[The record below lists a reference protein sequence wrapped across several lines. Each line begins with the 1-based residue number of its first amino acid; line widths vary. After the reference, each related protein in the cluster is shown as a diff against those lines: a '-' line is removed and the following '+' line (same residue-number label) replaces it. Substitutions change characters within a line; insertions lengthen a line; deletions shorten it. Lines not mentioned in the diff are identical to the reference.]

1 MGIGKIN
8 FSIPT
13 FNPQKENKNKPL
25 ANLNE
30 PIKDTFSFSKK
41 KSSPI
46 DIAANEVAQMKDAD
60 GNKRFSE
67 AEVTDFKLAMSV
79 KCIDVDT
86 INTFKDNTNFNMN
99 DMKVVYAMRRDLK
112 DDKFYDKVNDA
123 IAKMPNQ
130 KPDHFEQNKFEPNK
144 EFSLQ
149 VSKKDMN
156 KLDEAVNKNFP
167 LGYSYKFDAKT
178 GDVIAK
184 TSRDTD
190 FDKVDGKDEFTM
202 KSTTKDLK
210 NNTVTTNKSYYDRDE
225 SDFVLVEQKVIK
237 NDKNGKMLREEVT
250 TPSEIK
256 GAFDVKYTYANGKTK
271 QIAKATVDKKTGIQT
286 IKKDMKSEN
295 GTRTQF
301 LYEDD
306 PQGNRIVDY
315 KITDKNGKILMS
327 NSQSFEVVD
336 KNHFISSK
344 NGYKYDIT
352 TDDENLTV
360 KDLHHNT
367 ETSINFKKKCK
378 GNKEELIN
386 LLKKVPGEELFE
398 TVDSIKKMTG
408 KKNSLESYFNP
419 VTKNINIGDDLFVFL
434 HELGHAKDAQNQKGI
449 FNKLVGDGR
458 IYTNNKDIQ
467 KTFFKER
474 ETFNKY
480 HSDNEREHVSYFT
493 QAKGHYQGELG
504 GLAEVVAETNAVT
517 NTFTDGKVS
526 CLGPRAQYL
535 QQHFP
540 ETIAK
545 IRDAMNWKDDLD
557 AIEYYGT

>member
-112 DDKFYDKVNDA
+112 DDNFYDKVNDA

-178 GDVIAK
+178 GDIIAK

-190 FDKVDGKDEFTM
+190 FDKVNDKDEFTM

-315 KITDKNGKILMS
+315 KITDKNGKILMGLS
-327 NSQSFEVVD
+327 KSFEVVD
-336 KNHFISSK
+336 DNHFISSK

-352 TDDENLTV
+352 TDDKKLTV
-360 KDLHHNT
+360 KDLHHNR
-367 ETSINFKKKCK
+367 EASINFEEKLI
-378 GNKEELIN
+378 GNKKDLVN
-386 LLKKVPGEELFE
+386 LLKKVSGEELLE
-398 TVDSIKKMTG
+398 TVANIGKMDSTDSIYQAG
-408 KKNSLESYFNP
+408 FSP
-419 VTKNINIGDDLFVFL
+419 VSKDVNIMDNLFVFL
-434 HELGHAKDAQNQKGI
+434 HELGHAKDSQKQKTYKEKLLGK
-449 FNKLVGDGR
+449 NKMFTD
-458 IYTNNKDIQ
+458 NKDI
-467 KTFFKER
+467 KETYLRER
-474 ETFNKY
+474 ETFNKF
-480 HSDNEREHVSYFT
+480 HSEEERNHVKYFT
-493 QAKGHYQGELG
+493 QAKGHYGGEFG
-504 GLAEVVAETNAVT
+504 GLAEVVAETNAIT
-517 NTFTDGKVS
+517 NSFADEKSGLS
-526 CLGPRAQYL
+526 IRSQYL
-535 QQHFP
+535 QQYFP

-545 IRDAMNWKDDLD
+545 IQDAMNWKDDLD

>member
-8 FSIPT
+8 FSLPS

-41 KSSPI
+41 KLSPT
-46 DIAANEVAQMKDAD
+46 DIAANEVANMKDAD

-67 AEVTDFKLAMSV
+67 AEILDFKLAFQSNS
-79 KCIDVDT
+79 IDVDT
-86 INTFKDNTNFNMN
+86 IKTFKDNTNFNMD
-99 DMKVVYAMRRDLK
+99 DMKSVHAMRRDTK

-130 KPDHFEQNKFEPNK
+130 KPDHFEQNKFEPKK

-156 KLDEAVNKNFP
+156 KLDEAVNKNHP

-178 GDVIAK
+178 GNVIAK
-184 TSRDTD
+184 TSRTAD
-190 FDKVDGKDEFTM
+190 FDEVNGEDEFVM
-202 KSTTKDLK
+202 KSITKDLK
-210 NNTVTTNKSYYDRDE
+210 NNTVTTNKSYFDRDE
-225 SDFVLVEQKVIK
+225 NDFVLVEQKVVK
-237 NDKNGKMLREEVT
+237 NDKNGKMLREEVI

-271 QIAKATVDKKTGIQT
+271 QISKATVDKKTGIQT

-315 KITDKNGKILMS
+315 KITDKDGKILMS

-352 TDDENLTV
+352 TDDKQLTV
-360 KDLHHNT
+360 KDLHHNK
-367 ETSINFKKKCK
+367 ETSINFKKTCK

-398 TVDSIKKMTG
+398 TVDSIKKLTG
-408 KKNSLESYFNP
+408 KKDVLDSYFNP
-419 VTKNINIGDDLFVFL
+419 VTKNVNMGNDLFVFL
-434 HELGHAKDAQNQKGI
+434 HELGHAKDAQNQKG
-449 FNKLVGDGR
+449 FMNKLVGECR
-458 IYTNNKDIQ
+458 MFTNNEEIQ

-480 HSDNEREHVSYFT
+480 HSDEEREHISYFT

-545 IRDAMNWKDDLD
+545 IRDAMNWKDDIA

>member
-67 AEVTDFKLAMSV
+67 AEVTAFKLAMSV

-112 DDKFYDKVNDA
+112 DDNFYDKVNDA

-184 TSRDTD
+184 TSR
-190 FDKVDGKDEFTM
+190 
-202 KSTTKDLK
+202 
-210 NNTVTTNKSYYDRDE
+210 
-225 SDFVLVEQKVIK
+225 EQKVIK

-408 KKNSLESYFNP
+408 KKNVLESYFNP

-434 HELGHAKDAQNQKGI
+434 HELGHAKDAQNQKGF

-458 IYTNNKDIQ
+458 IFTNDKDIQ

-480 HSDNEREHVSYFT
+480 HSDDEREHVSYFT

-504 GLAEVVAETNAVT
+504 GLAEVVAETNAIT
-517 NTFTDGKVS
+517 NTVADGKIS
-526 CLGPRAQYL
+526 LGVRAQYL

-545 IRDAMNWKDDLD
+545 IHDAMNWKDDLD

>member
-1 MGIGKIN
+1 MGIGKI
-8 FSIPT
+8 SLSLPT
-13 FNPQKENKNKPL
+13 FNPKKENNNKPL

-30 PIKDTFSFSKK
+30 PIKDTFIFRGKK
-41 KSSPI
+41 PTPLET
-46 DIAANEVAQMKDAD
+46 ATNEVAQMKDAN
-60 GNKRFSE
+60 GYKRFSE
-67 AEVTDFKLAMSV
+67 AEITDFKLAFSV
-79 KCIDVDT
+79 NAIDVDT
-86 INTFKDNTNFNMN
+86 IKTFKDSTNFNMQ
-99 DMKVVYAMRRDLK
+99 DMKNVHEMRRDLK

-123 IAKMPNQ
+123 ISKMPNQ

-149 VSKKDMN
+149 VTKSPMN
-156 KLDEAVNKNFP
+156 KLDEAVNKNYP
-167 LGYSYKFDAKT
+167 LGYSYKFDAKS
-178 GDVIAK
+178 GEVVSK
-184 TSRDTD
+184 TTRDTD
-190 FDKVDGKDEFTM
+190 YQEINGEYEMVMNSK
-202 KSTTKDLK
+202 TKDLK
-210 NNTVTTNKSYYDRDE
+210 NRTVTTNKSYYDREE
-225 SDFVLVEQKVIK
+225 SDFVLVEQKVVK
-237 NDKNGKMLREEVT
+237 YDKNNKMLREEVM

-256 GAFDVKYTYANGKTK
+256 GSFDVKYTYANGKTK
-271 QIAKATVDKKTGIQT
+271 QVAKATVDKKTGIQT

-295 GTRTQF
+295 GTRTQL

-306 PQGNRIVDY
+306 PQGNRIMDY
-315 KITDKNGKILMS
+315 KITDKDGKILMC

-336 KNHFISSK
+336 NNHFISSK

-352 TDDENLTV
+352 TDDKKLTV

-367 ETSINFKKKCK
+367 ETSIDFKKKCK
-378 GNKEELIN
+378 GNKEELIS
-386 LLKKVPGEELFE
+386 LLKKVPGEELFD

-408 KKNSLESYFNP
+408 KKDVLESYFNP
-419 VTKNINIGDDLFVFL
+419 LTKNINIGDDLFVFL

-449 FNKLVGDGR
+449 MNKLTGDDR
-458 IYTNNKDIQ
+458 LYTSNEDIQ

-480 HSDNEREHVSYFT
+480 HSDEERNHISYFT
-493 QAKGHYQGELG
+493 QAKGHYQGVLG

-517 NTFTDGKVS
+517 NTFTDGKIS
-526 CLGPRAQYL
+526 CLGARAQYL

-545 IRDAMNWKDDLD
+545 IRDAMNWKDDIS

>member
-1 MGIGKIN
+1 
-8 FSIPT
+8 
-13 FNPQKENKNKPL
+13 
-25 ANLNE
+25 
-30 PIKDTFSFSKK
+30 
-41 KSSPI
+41 
-46 DIAANEVAQMKDAD
+46 
-60 GNKRFSE
+60 
-67 AEVTDFKLAMSV
+67 
-79 KCIDVDT
+79 
-86 INTFKDNTNFNMN
+86 
-99 DMKVVYAMRRDLK
+99 
-112 DDKFYDKVNDA
+112 
-123 IAKMPNQ
+123 
-130 KPDHFEQNKFEPNK
+130 
-144 EFSLQ
+144 
-149 VSKKDMN
+149 
-156 KLDEAVNKNFP
+156 
-167 LGYSYKFDAKT
+167 
-178 GDVIAK
+178 
-184 TSRDTD
+184 
-190 FDKVDGKDEFTM
+190 
-202 KSTTKDLK
+202 
-210 NNTVTTNKSYYDRDE
+210 
-225 SDFVLVEQKVIK
+225 
-237 NDKNGKMLREEVT
+237 
-250 TPSEIK
+250 
-256 GAFDVKYTYANGKTK
+256 
-271 QIAKATVDKKTGIQT
+271 
-286 IKKDMKSEN
+286 
-295 GTRTQF
+295 
-301 LYEDD
+301 
-306 PQGNRIVDY
+306 
-315 KITDKNGKILMS
+315 MS

-408 KKNSLESYFNP
+408 KKNVLESYFNP

-434 HELGHAKDAQNQKGI
+434 HELGHAKDAQNQKGF

-458 IYTNNKDIQ
+458 IFTNDKDIQ

-480 HSDNEREHVSYFT
+480 HSDDEREHVSYFT
-493 QAKGHYQGELG
+493 QAKGHYQGQLG

-545 IRDAMNWKDDLD
+545 IRDAMNWKDDIA
-557 AIEYYGT
+557 AIEYYGTQL

>member
-8 FSIPT
+8 FSLPS
-13 FNPQKENKNKPL
+13 FNPQKDNKNKPL

-41 KSSPI
+41 KMSPT
-46 DIAANEVAQMKDAD
+46 DIAANEVAQMKDAQ

-67 AEVTDFKLAMSV
+67 AEITDFKLAFSV
-79 KCIDVDT
+79 DAIDVDT
-86 INTFKDNTNFNMN
+86 VKTFKDNTNFNMN
-99 DMKVVYAMRRDLK
+99 DMKSVHEMRRDLK
-112 DDKFYDKVNDA
+112 DNKFYDKVNAA

-130 KPDHFEQNKFEPNK
+130 KPDHFEQNKFEPKK

-149 VSKKDMN
+149 VSKSPMN
-156 KLDEAVNKNFP
+156 KLDEAVNKNYA

-178 GDVIAK
+178 GDVISK

-190 FDKVDGKDEFTM
+190 YQEVNGKYEFIINSKT
-202 KSTTKDLK
+202 SDLK
-210 NNTVTTNKSYYDRDE
+210 NHTETKNKSYYDIDKGA
-225 SDFVLVEQKVIK
+225 FILVEQTVTK
-237 NDKNGKMLREEVT
+237 NDKNGNMLRKET
-250 TPSEIK
+250 MTPSEIQ

-271 QIAKATVDKKTGIQT
+271 QIAKATIDKKTGIQT
-286 IKKDMKSEN
+286 VKKDMKSDN

-306 PQGNRIVDY
+306 PQGNRILDY
-315 KITDKNGKILMS
+315 KVTNKDGKILMGL
-327 NSQSFEVVD
+327 SQSFEVVD
-336 KNHFISSK
+336 DNHFISSK

-352 TDDENLTV
+352 TDENKLTV
-360 KDLHHNT
+360 KDLHH
-367 ETSINFKKKCK
+367 EKEASINFKKSCTETPK
-378 GNKEELIN
+378 ELIN
-386 LLKKVPGEELFE
+386 LLKKVSGDELFE
-398 TVDSIKKMTG
+398 VVENVSKMEYKSDLRDS
-408 KKNSLESYFNP
+408 SFSP
-419 VTKNINIGDDLFVFL
+419 VTKEIGVVDNLYVFL
-434 HELGHAKDAQNQKGI
+434 HELGHAKDAQTQKTTKER
-449 FNKLVGDGR
+449 FLSKNRMFTD
-458 IYTNNKDIQ
+458 NEDIQ

-480 HSDNEREHVSYFT
+480 HSEDEREHISYFT

-517 NTFTDGKVS
+517 NTFTDGKVD

-535 QQHFP
+535 QQYFP

-545 IRDAMNWKDDLD
+545 IRDNMNWKDDIA

>member
-8 FSIPT
+8 FSLPS

-30 PIKDTFSFSKK
+30 PIKDTFTFSKK
-41 KSSPI
+41 KLSPT
-46 DIAANEVAQMKDAD
+46 DVAANEVANMKDAD

-67 AEVTDFKLAMSV
+67 AEILDFKLAFQSNS
-79 KCIDVDT
+79 IDVDT
-86 INTFKDNTNFNMN
+86 VKTFKDSTNFNMD
-99 DMKVVYAMRRDLK
+99 DMKSVHAMRRDTK

-149 VSKKDMN
+149 VSKKDMS
-156 KLDEAVNKNFP
+156 KLDEAVNKNHP

-184 TSRDTD
+184 TSRDTG
-190 FDKVDGKDEFTM
+190 FDEVNGEDEFTM
-202 KSTTKDLK
+202 KSTTKDLR
-210 NNTVTTNKSYYDRDE
+210 NNTVTTNKSYFDRDE
-225 SDFVLVEQKVIK
+225 NDFVLVKQKVVK

-271 QIAKATVDKKTGIQT
+271 QISKATVDKKTGIQT

-295 GTRTQF
+295 GTRTEF

-352 TDDENLTV
+352 TDDKQLTV
-360 KDLHHNT
+360 KDLHHNK
-367 ETSINFKKKCK
+367 ETSINFKKTCK

-398 TVDSIKKMTG
+398 TVDSIKKLTG
-408 KKNSLESYFNP
+408 KKDVLDSYFNP
-419 VTKNINIGDDLFVFL
+419 VTKNVNMGNDLFVFL
-434 HELGHAKDAQNQKGI
+434 HELGHAKDAQNQKG
-449 FNKLVGDGR
+449 FMNKLVGEGR
-458 IYTNNKDIQ
+458 MFTNNEEIQ

-480 HSDNEREHVSYFT
+480 HSDEEREHISYLT

-545 IRDAMNWKDDLD
+545 IRDAMNWKDDIA